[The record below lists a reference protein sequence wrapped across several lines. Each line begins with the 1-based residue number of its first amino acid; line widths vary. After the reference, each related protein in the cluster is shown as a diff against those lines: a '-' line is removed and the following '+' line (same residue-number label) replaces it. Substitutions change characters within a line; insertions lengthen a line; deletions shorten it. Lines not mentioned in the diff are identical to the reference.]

1 MSSTTR
7 TFGWILA
14 AVLAV
19 AYLAT
24 MTATGALPRSRQL
37 IEFHAAGLLDAEPAA
52 VSRVELSADGQDFKF
67 VRRDGQWVQSGS
79 DKVLSLQ
86 QASTLERAVKFM
98 HTSAPVRVFAEADF
112 KNGDMSQYGLD
123 SPRYSIVLAGEQ
135 GELMRA
141 RFGAMNSSGMLQ
153 YMQVKGRT
161 ELYLVS
167 RFVGGEWESVESAL
181 APQQQ

>member
-1 MSSTTR
+1 MKSSAR
-7 TFGWILA
+7 SFGWILA
-14 AVLAV
+14 AVLSV

-37 IEFHAAGLLDAEPAA
+37 IEFHAAGLLDAEPGA
-52 VSRVELSADGQDFKF
+52 VSRVELSAEGRDFEF
-67 VRRDGQWVQSGS
+67 VRRDGKWVQSEAG
-79 DKVLSLQ
+79 KALSLQ

-123 SPRYSIVLAGEQ
+123 SPRYSIVLTGEQ
-135 GELMRA
+135 GELMAA
-141 RFGAMNSSGMLQ
+141 RFGAMNSTGMLQ

-161 ELYLVS
+161 DLYLVS
-167 RFVGGEWESVESAL
+167 RFVGGEWEAVESAL
-181 APQQQ
+181 AP